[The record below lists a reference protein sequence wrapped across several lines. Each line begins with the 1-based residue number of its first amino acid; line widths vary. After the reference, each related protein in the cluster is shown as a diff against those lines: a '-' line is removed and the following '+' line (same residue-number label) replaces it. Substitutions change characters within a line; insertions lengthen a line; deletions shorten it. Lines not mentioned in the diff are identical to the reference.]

1 MSTSTAPPDNVRRL
15 RPGSPGYPALLET
28 IDDPPALLYVRGT
41 LPVEPGIAM
50 VGSRRCTAYG
60 RRVAY
65 RLAIDVARCG
75 FAVISGLARGI
86 DAAAH
91 RGALD
96 GGGRT
101 VAVLPTGI
109 DTVYPPSHER
119 LAGQIARHGALVS
132 EFEPAMPVYPSNFHQ
147 RNRIIAGLAAAVVVV
162 EAAHKSGT
170 KITVKFALDYN
181 RDVLAVPGPI
191 DSRTSQGANGLIVEG
206 AALCSGIDSVLDHL
220 PEWARQLA
228 GPRLETARV
237 AAANRLTG
245 LSPAAGVVLDAIP
258 ADAGCS
264 VEHLVAA
271 TGLPVPELLAAL
283 TDIEARGLIR
293 SVGGRRY
300 ERM

>member
-1 MSTSTAPPDNVRRL
+1 MSIKVPDNVQRL
-15 RPGSPGYPALLET
+15 CPGERGYPELLAM
-28 IDDPPALLYVRGT
+28 ISDPPAELYVRGA
-41 LPVEPGIAM
+41 LPREPGIAM

-60 RRVAY
+60 RRIAY

-109 DTVYPPSHER
+109 DTIYPPSHEH
-119 LAGQIARHGALVS
+119 LARQIARTGALVT
-132 EFEPAMPVYPSNFHQ
+132 EFEPGTPVFPSNFHQ

-162 EAAHKSGT
+162 EAAHQSGT

-206 AALCSGIDSVLDHL
+206 AALCSGIDSILAHL
-220 PEWARQLA
+220 PEWAKPEA
-228 GPRLETARV
+228 EPMLETVRAAAAKRV
-237 AAANRLTG
+237 AN
-245 LSPAAGVVLDAIP
+245 LDAVARSVFEAVP
-258 ADAGCS
+258 ADTGCS
-264 VEHLVAA
+264 VEYLVAA
-271 TGLPVPELLAAL
+271 TGLPVPALLAAL
-283 TDIEARGLIR
+283 TDVEARGLIR
-293 SVGGRRY
+293 SIGGRRY
-300 ERM
+300 ERV